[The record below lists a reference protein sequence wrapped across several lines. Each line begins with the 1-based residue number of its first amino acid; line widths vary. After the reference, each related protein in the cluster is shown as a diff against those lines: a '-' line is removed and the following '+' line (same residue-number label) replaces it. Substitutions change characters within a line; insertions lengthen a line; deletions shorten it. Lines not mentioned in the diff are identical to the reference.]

1 MALALAMA
9 MARAR
14 AKRRKQIMKEYR
26 AEELQKIIREHHK
39 WLLDNDEGK
48 RANLSYANLSSADL
62 CSANLRSANLRSA
75 NLCSADLSY
84 ADLSSADLCSADLRY
99 VTGNMREIKS
109 LQVETYKITYTQDVM
124 AIGCEQHSI
133 KEWFEFD
140 NKRILEMEG
149 KKALEFWKK
158 WKPILKQMGVF
169 AQPEEKVLEGE
180 R

>member
-1 MALALAMA
+1 
-9 MARAR
+9 
-14 AKRRKQIMKEYR
+14 MKEYR
-26 AEELQKIIREHHK
+26 AEELQEIIREHHK

-48 RANLSYANLSSADL
+48 RADLSSANLSYANL
-62 CSANLRSANLRSA
+62 R
-75 NLCSADLSY
+75 Y
-84 ADLSSADLCSADLRY
+84 AA
-99 VTGNMREIKS
+99 GNMREIKS